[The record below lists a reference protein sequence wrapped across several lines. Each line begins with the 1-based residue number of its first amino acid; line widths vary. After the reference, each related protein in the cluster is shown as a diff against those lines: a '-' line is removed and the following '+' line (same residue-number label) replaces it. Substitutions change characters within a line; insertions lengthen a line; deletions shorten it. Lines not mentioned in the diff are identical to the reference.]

1 MRLRVRV
8 IGAVLV
14 IGLLVVSAGNL
25 WSLHAD
31 PPFDAI
37 REHAARLGFGPR
49 RISTLGAGW
58 STHWLSWQ
66 AYGRFRVDDGREL
79 DLRIERPHPL
89 AEWRVRSYT
98 VR

>member
-1 MRLRVRV
+1 MRV
-8 IGAVLV
+8 IGALV
-14 IGLLVVSAGNL
+14 VVGLLVVMAGNL
-25 WSLHAD
+25 WSLHGS

-37 REHAARLGFGPR
+37 REQAARLGFGPQ
-49 RISTLGAGW
+49 RISTLGMGW
-58 STHWLSWQ
+58 SSSLLSWQ
-66 AYGRFRVDDGREL
+66 AYGRFQVDDGREL